1 MAIKGKSK
9 SRGAKTVARGPKPAY
24 VPVKTPLV
32 RRRGLWIALG
42 TAFVAALVA
51 AIAIGLIQERN
62 ADRERDEIRRMATA
76 VNQYRGQ
83 IDPILASLGQVV
95 SPAIFEAFPEL
106 SAALPS
112 LAGGDVDGSTLE
124 QVAAAADDAA
134 STARSAGSLI
144 EAIPAVDFV
153 RGQGFSREFV
163 LYVINSQAN
172 FLHAMDLYREAAL
185 LTTMAVEAQ
194 AGPERDDLLDRA
206 NGVLAV
212 ADEVFARGYADYVE
226 AQAAAEVLDPFA
238 GAPPVPGTT
247 GATGAF
253 G

>member
-51 AIAIGLIQERN
+51 AIAVGLIQERN
-62 ADRERDEIRRMATA
+62 ADRNRDEIRRMATA

-83 IDPILASLGQVV
+83 IDPILGNLGQLV
-95 SPAIFEAFPEL
+95 SPAIFEAFPEF

-112 LAGGDVDGSTLE
+112 LSGGDVDGATLE

-134 STARSAGSLI
+134 STARSAGRLI

-163 LYVINSQAN
+163 LYVINSQGN
-172 FLHAMDLYREAAL
+172 FLHAMDLYRQAAL

-194 AGPERDDLLDRA
+194 AGPERDALLDRA

-238 GAPPVPGTT
+238 GAPPVPGT

>member
-9 SRGAKTVARGPKPAY
+9 SRGARGVARGPKPAY

-42 TAFVAALVA
+42 TVFGGALVA
-51 AIAIGLIQERN
+51 ALAIGLIQQRN
-62 ADRERDEIRRMATA
+62 ADRERDEVRRMATA

-83 IDPILASLGQVV
+83 IDPILATLGQTV
-95 SPAIFEAFPEL
+95 SPAIFDAFPEL
-106 SAALPS
+106 SAALPA
-112 LAGGDVDGSTLE
+112 LAGEQVDEAAVG

-134 STARSAGSLI
+134 STARSAGKLI
-144 EAIPAVDFV
+144 EEIPAVDFV

-163 LYVINSQAN
+163 LYVINSQGH
-172 FLHAMDLYREAAL
+172 FLHAMSLYREAAL
-185 LTTMAVEAQ
+185 LATMAVETP
-194 AGPERDDLLDRA
+194 AGPERDALVDRA

-212 ADEVFARGYADYVE
+212 AEEIFSRGYADYIE
-226 AQAAAEVLDPFA
+226 AQATAEVLDPFA
-238 GAPPVPGTT
+238 GAPPVPNTT